1 MSLALNDIAPQRFPD
16 RLTLYLDE
24 VIGATGLQIKSD
36 PGIPWVYLGFGLLMV
51 GVVMSY
57 FSHSQIWALQTESGL
72 YLGGKTNRALVTFER
87 EFCRLVEQQ
96 QANLPFSGIPAEV
109 P

>member
-1 MSLALNDIAPQRFPD
+1 
-16 RLTLYLDE
+16 
-24 VIGATGLQIKSD
+24 
-36 PGIPWVYLGFGLLMV
+36 MV

-87 EFCRLVEQQ
+87 EFCRLVEQHL
-96 QANLPFSGIPAEV
+96 ASPLSSGIPTAADWY
-109 P
+109 PKGL